1 MENGDPIIIMGSE
14 YEDGFRSY
22 NTFTGYTIDAPE
34 AEKPAVIARMKELF
48 GSEQVVDGKQDLKNS
63 VKEFDTLFML
73 FEYVV
78 GGAIVLILVLI
89 TYLYMSIF
97 VAEEVPETALLKS
110 LGFRNISIKAW
121 YLRMIILLAVSIALG
136 EVYLWTLGTIFF
148 GSFMTQY
155 EVTGMKLY
163 FEFPVSFIV
172 IPLIITAAV
181 LLTTMIELRNIKH
194 IGIWKI
200 SEE

>member
-1 MENGDPIIIMGSE
+1 M
-14 YEDGFRSY
+14 
-22 NTFTGYTIDAPE
+22 
-34 AEKPAVIARMKELF
+34 
-48 GSEQVVDGKQDLKNS
+48 
-63 VKEFDTLFML
+63 
-73 FEYVV
+73 
-78 GGAIVLILVLI
+78 LVLI

-97 VAEEVPETALLKS
+97 IAEEVPETALLKS
-110 LGFRNISIKAW
+110 MGFRDISVKTW
-121 YLRMIILLAVSIALG
+121 YLLRMAILLFISLALA
-136 EVYLWTLGTIFF
+136 ELYLWTGGSAFF

-163 FEFPVSFIV
+163 FEVPVSFIV

-181 LLTTMIELRNIKH
+181 LFTTFITLRNIRH

>member
-1 MENGDPIIIMGSE
+1 MRI
-14 YEDGFRSY
+14 
-22 NTFTGYTIDAPE
+22 
-34 AEKPAVIARMKELF
+34 
-48 GSEQVVDGKQDLKNS
+48 QVAQ
-63 VKEFDTLFML
+63 FDTLFKL
-73 FEYVV
+73 FEFVI
-78 GGAIVLILVLI
+78 GGAVILVLMLI

-110 LGFRNISIKAW
+110 LGFRDISVKAW
-121 YLRMIILLAVSIALG
+121 YLLRMIILLAVSIALG
-136 EVYLWTLGTIFF
+136 ELYLWTGGSLFF

-181 LLTTMIELRNIKH
+181 LFTAIINLRSIKH

>member
-1 MENGDPIIIMGSE
+1 
-14 YEDGFRSY
+14 
-22 NTFTGYTIDAPE
+22 
-34 AEKPAVIARMKELF
+34 
-48 GSEQVVDGKQDLKNS
+48 
-63 VKEFDTLFML
+63 ML

-121 YLRMIILLAVSIALG
+121 YLLRMVILLVLSIALG
-136 EVYLWTLGTIFF
+136 ELYLWTLGTIFF
-148 GSFMTQY
+148 GSFMQY